1 MMSENFEIEIR
12 HHGKTYI
19 VKRPNW
25 DVNYDDVYE
34 DVKSV
39 LKAAGFEELVK
50 EIELYELNQ
59 NNNEKNRRLR

>member
-1 MMSENFEIEIR
+1 MSENFEIEIR

-25 DVNYDDVYE
+25 DVDFEDVYE

-39 LKAAGFEELVK
+39 LKAAGFGGLVNQIEED
-50 EIELYELNQ
+50 Q
-59 NNNEKNRRLR
+59 NKDE

>member
-1 MMSENFEIEIR
+1 MSENFEIEIR

-25 DVNYDDVYE
+25 DVNYEDVYE

-39 LKAAGFEELVK
+39 LKSAGFEELVK
-50 EIELYELNQ
+50 EMENIVESNQ
-59 NNNEKNRRLR
+59 NKDERT

>member
-25 DVNYDDVYE
+25 DVNYEDVYE

-39 LKAAGFEELVK
+39 LKAAGFDKVFEGLVE
-50 EIELYELNQ
+50 EIESNQ
-59 NNNEKNRRLR
+59 NGDE

>member
-1 MMSENFEIEIR
+1 MSENFEIEIR

-25 DVNYDDVYE
+25 DVNYEDVYE

-39 LKAAGFEELVK
+39 LKAAGFEGLVK
-50 EIELYELNQ
+50 EMENIVESNQ
-59 NNNEKNRRLR
+59 NKEDE

>member
-1 MMSENFEIEIR
+1 MSENFEIEIR

-25 DVNYDDVYE
+25 DVDFEDVYE

-39 LKAAGFEELVK
+39 LKAAGFGELVNQ
-50 EIELYELNQ
+50 IEEDQ
-59 NNNEKNRRLR
+59 NKDE

>member
-1 MMSENFEIEIR
+1 MSENFEIEIR

-19 VKRPNW
+19 VKRSNW
-25 DVNYDDVYE
+25 NVNYDDVYE

-50 EIELYELNQ
+50 EMESDQ
-59 NNNEKNRRLR
+59 NKDE

>member
-1 MMSENFEIEIR
+1 MSENFEIEIR

-25 DVNYDDVYE
+25 DVDYGDVYE

-39 LKAAGFEELVK
+39 LKAAGFEGLVK
-50 EIELYELNQ
+50 EIELNQ
-59 NNNEKNRRLR
+59 NKDEDIR

>member
-1 MMSENFEIEIR
+1 MSENFEIEIR

-25 DVNYDDVYE
+25 DVNYEDVYE

-39 LKAAGFEELVK
+39 LKAAGFDKVFEGLVE
-50 EIELYELNQ
+50 EIESNQ
-59 NNNEKNRRLR
+59 NGDE

>member
-39 LKAAGFEELVK
+39 AYQLSNLPH
-50 EIELYELNQ
+50 
-59 NNNEKNRRLR
+59 

>member
-1 MMSENFEIEIR
+1 MSENFEIEIR

-25 DVNYDDVYE
+25 DVNYEDVYE

-39 LKAAGFEELVK
+39 LKSAGFEELVK
-50 EIELYELNQ
+50 EMENIVESNQ
-59 NNNEKNRRLR
+59 NKDELE

>member
-1 MMSENFEIEIR
+1 MSENFEIEIR

-25 DVNYDDVYE
+25 DVNYEDVYE

-39 LKAAGFEELVK
+39 LKSAGFEGLVK
-50 EIELYELNQ
+50 EMENIVESNQ
-59 NNNEKNRRLR
+59 NKDEKPKS